1 VTLPEWWRISLVS
14 GTVLVY
20 ALVFA
25 PLYQLVGETA
35 MVFTVVP
42 AATIGWMFGWRAG
55 LLAGLLSVPL
65 NLLNLTLMGQFGWPS
80 MLRTWPIMLINL
92 AAGPVVGWARESRE
106 RIHSVSSKAGGE
118 RDQFFDLS
126 LDLLCIAETNGYF
139 KQVNRAWER
148 TLNWSRDELCSQP
161 FMDFVHP
168 DDRQR
173 THAAMEQLCSGQPV
187 INFENR
193 YRHRD
198 GSYRWLAWTCSA
210 LGREHPLLC
219 GVARDITEQKQ
230 MEAAIHTSAERFRTI
245 FENAGA
251 GIEVRDVRGQLTE
264 CNSVWTEMIG
274 YTKEEMSRMSFAA
287 YTHPDDL
294 ASDQGLLQELMDGTR
309 DFYHLEKRYIHKN
322 GRVWWGHLSLSL
334 IRDERGA
341 PQFTVAMIKDMTS
354 QKDAEAAYRRLSE
367 ELEQRIDER
376 TQELLA
382 ANRALRSLESW
393 QRTLIDTIQGIVW
406 ECSAKSWLFTFV
418 SPQAE
423 ALLGYPV
430 SQWLDQPEFWQ
441 THTHPDDRQWVREYC
456 VKMAWEKTKYAFE
469 YRMMA
474 ADGRIVWLRDIVT
487 VERDQN
493 EPVIL
498 RGIMVDITDSKQ
510 AEAALAA
517 SEQKFRLLTEHAV
530 DVIYQLDPSGQIL
543 YVSPAS
549 LKMFGYRPQ
558 EMVGTHFAAYLS
570 TTERPKADQAFGQAI
585 AGISISSVELSV
597 TAKDGVQV
605 PVEVNLAPIDEHGT
619 ITGVHGIIRDIRDRK
634 RTEEELRRSW
644 AFVDSVVDNLPAMI
658 FVKDAREL
666 RFVRFN
672 KAGEELLGYDRDNL
686 LGQTDYTFFPKEEAD
701 FFTRMDRA
709 VLESGRLLDIPEEPI
724 QTKEKGVRVLH
735 TKKIPIFDATGTPL
749 YLLGISEDITERK
762 RAEEA
767 LRESEARYQSLIE
780 AIPQQVWT
788 ARPDGTL
795 DYVNRRV
802 LDYFNS
808 QPDDLL
814 GWKWQYVFHPD
825 DPPACL
831 ETWSSA
837 LRTGEPYEIEF
848 RLRRACDDAY
858 RWHLVRAMPVKDA
871 SGQVLK
877 WFGTNTDITEGKRT
891 EQALRRIEEQLRK
904 AMDDRQ
910 ELAQDLHDNII
921 QTIYATGLILEE
933 CRHLLRKNHAHV
945 DERLAQT
952 IRYLNRVIVDVRHYI
967 AWAVREE
974 MTGDQLCTKLTELAN
989 HLEGVRG
996 VRFSLNLATATAKRL
1011 PPAQAFHIL
1020 YIVQEAVS
1028 NSLRHSQ
1035 GQTGL
1040 ISLQKVGERIRVEV
1054 KDDGVGFIG
1063 EDASRRGHG
1072 LQNMAM
1078 RAQKLG
1084 GTLRVVSHPGRGTHI
1099 LVEFPQEAQDDSIGR

>member
-1 VTLPEWWRISLVS
+1 MTLPEWWRISLVS

-139 KQVNRAWER
+139 KRVNRAWER

-230 MEAAIHTSAERFRTI
+230 MEAAIHTSAERFRMI

-251 GIEVRDVRGQLTE
+251 GIKVRNTRGQ
-264 CNSVWTEMIG
+264 V
-274 YTKEEMSRMSFAA
+274 
-287 YTHPDDL
+287 
-294 ASDQGLLQELMDGTR
+294 
-309 DFYHLEKRYIHKN
+309 
-322 GRVWWGHLSLSL
+322 
-334 IRDERGA
+334 
-341 PQFTVAMIKDMTS
+341 IKDMTS

-543 YVSPAS
+543 YISPAS

-996 VRFSLNLATATAKRL
+996 VRFSLDLATATAKRL